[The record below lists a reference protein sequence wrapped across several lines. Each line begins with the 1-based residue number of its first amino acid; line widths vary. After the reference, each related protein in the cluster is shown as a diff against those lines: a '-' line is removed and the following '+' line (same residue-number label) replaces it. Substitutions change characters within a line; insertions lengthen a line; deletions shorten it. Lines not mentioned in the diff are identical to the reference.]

1 MAIAAPV
8 RPAIRLWLS
17 LVGMP
22 KRAAPTLYTTMEN
35 RAAHRAIRASWVL
48 PPKSTILLMV
58 EATELLMWVMMSTP
72 RKLNTALVR
81 MAARTLM
88 HRVAMQ
94 VAMAL
99 GASVHPLTKMTP
111 SVSRTV
117 TSMAGLEKTCC
128 TNDANDSSIRS
139 PALPPARERH
149 KNNRTC

>member
-1 MAIAAPV
+1 
-8 RPAIRLWLS
+8 
-17 LVGMP
+17 
-22 KRAAPTLYTTMEN
+22 MEN

-99 GASVHPLTKMTP
+99 GASVQPFTSSTP
-111 SVSRTV
+111 RVRSTDRARAGFSTAWAKNVEKEAGMRTHLMPTV
-117 TSMAGLEKTCC
+117 
-128 TNDANDSSIRS
+128 
-139 PALPPARERH
+139 
-149 KNNRTC
+149 